1 MEIKVTSIS
10 EHGVKWNYP
19 IDTAEGIDIAAR
31 AVIDEFGRSPE
42 ALLQAAGAFQEWKDY
57 FDHEVTLYCITSGLS
72 QHNPEKALWLQ
83 AKVRL
88 LTNVEQHCYRLMII
102 PFYFR
107 LNSSVAELN
116 QYALKMYDTFDCNDE
131 TKQGEG
137 FADKQL
143 QSLMSKV
150 QQHYYALYSMLLI
163 YQNIVGGRDE

>member
-10 EHGVKWNYP
+10 ENGVEWNYP

-31 AVIDEFGRSPE
+31 AVIDEFGRNPE
-42 ALLQAAGAFQEWKDY
+42 ALLQAAGAFQEWKDSS
-57 FDHEVTLYCITSGLS
+57 DHAVTLYCITSGLS

-83 AKVRL
+83 AKIRL
-88 LTNVEQHCYRLMII
+88 LTNVERHYYRLMIF
-102 PFYFR
+102 PFYRR
-107 LNSSVAELN
+107 LNSSVTMLN
-116 QYALKMYDTFDCNDE
+116 QYAKKMYDAFDCNDE

-143 QSLMSKV
+143 QDLMSKA
-150 QQHYYALYSMLLI
+150 QQHYYALYSILLI